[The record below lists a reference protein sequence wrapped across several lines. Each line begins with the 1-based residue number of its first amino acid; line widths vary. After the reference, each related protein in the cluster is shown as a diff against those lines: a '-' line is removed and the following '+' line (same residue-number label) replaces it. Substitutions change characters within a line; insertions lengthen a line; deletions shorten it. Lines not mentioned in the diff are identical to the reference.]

1 MLEESAVSD
10 ASTELFPDKGLKPFS
25 TWRIPKFPAPGEAL
39 VAESEARLQNHL
51 DVFGCMLF
59 QSRDDI
65 LDTFLALAEDPAY
78 RAKLGTLKAK
88 EFDALSKLS
97 EPDRAL
103 AMSVAEL
110 ALNRLI
116 DQVAGHLSVG
126 ARAYPGD
133 FCVEYSIDSI
143 VLKITGA
150 NANGVKLKKLA
161 KIRISE
167 QSSSKVAGCFGRWLN
182 IFGRRD

>member
-1 MLEESAVSD
+1 MSEANAES
-10 ASTELFPDKGLKPFS
+10 FPDKRFKPFS
-25 TWRIPKFPAPGEAL
+25 LCRIPRFPVPGEAL
-39 VAESEARLQNHL
+39 VAESDAKLQNHL

-65 LDTFLALAEDPAY
+65 LDTIQALTDDSSY
-78 RAKLGTLKAK
+78 RAKLGTVKSR
-88 EFDALSKLS
+88 EFDAFSQLS
-97 EPDRAL
+97 EADRDIAL
-103 AMSVAEL
+103 SVAEL

-133 FCVEYSIDSI
+133 YCVEYSIDSI

-150 NANGVKLKKLA
+150 SEDGVKLKKLA
-161 KIRISE
+161 KVRISE
-167 QSSSKVAGCFGRWLN
+167 DSSSDLAGCFGRWLN
-182 IFGRRD
+182 MFGRWKKHV